1 MVNESQRISTFT
13 GDSGIS
19 HFENLQSRSIC
30 PWHHVTGS
38 HSPCPAN
45 LIKKKKEQ
53 QEHLSVYIFSQLYAW
68 TLHKQRPCLRA
79 FLTTLVYVEPLLQL
93 ATSICYSL
101 QPSRQGDDRYWFC
114 LWFGELNI
122 FFLGGPCF
130 VLWFVLRT
138 WELASSWDMIC
149 FGCWMVLREEK
160 EEGWFF

>member
-1 MVNESQRISTFT
+1 MSAIGVTSRLKAMALNCLTLFLWTEIQWSRWSQKAVVS
-13 GDSGIS
+13 
-19 HFENLQSRSIC
+19 
-30 PWHHVTGS
+30 
-38 HSPCPAN
+38 N
-45 LIKKKKEQ
+45 LITFLGLSSQ
-53 QEHLSVYIFSQLYAW
+53 CHLSLYIFYQLYAR
-68 TLHKQRPCLRA
+68 TLHKQRPRLRA

-101 QPSRQGDDRYWFC
+101 LPSRQGDDRYWFC
-114 LWFGELNI
+114 LWVGELNI

-130 VLWFVLRT
+130 ILWFVLRT